1 MTKTNKPLALLLV
14 FVVFA
19 SVAIPMATYPK
30 PMTEVTSANSLHT
43 TSSSILNVVNES
55 INDDNEFDDDDFTF
69 TIFNV
74 SLPISQANVTLYN
87 STDLAF
93 YDSHLTVGDG
103 TTTFLDVPMGTYTWN
118 VTLET
123 AIGDHDP
130 DVFEVGNMT
139 SDGPEATVNFIQGNL
154 DWDNDEDDFN
164 ATVTDIDG
172 DPATALNFSIHHQE
186 NSSVLSQVIL
196 GADGRADFSDIPDG
210 NYTWKVTIAS
220 GPYADLVMEE
230 ENFTTDGTQI
240 LVHQNVGPISGDP
253 DYFDLEVFIYYETS
267 IDPISNVLVN
277 VTYKN
282 GTMIESQTTTLNG
295 TVRFLDLPVEFI
307 NWTVT
312 LAGKYLGLG
321 NYSYNLTTISTDIR
335 APIITSPG
343 DQEFIFE
350 SPNITIT
357 WQIED
362 QYPADIELLVD
373 GIINTTIPW
382 TNETEYT
389 FNATGREIGI
399 YELTLVVED
408 LNHNTA
414 EDTISL
420 RIHENVTPTIEGP
433 EDIEFYFTETGNS
446 LRWNASDDYLNKY
459 VIYKN
464 DEEIRSGDID
474 PDFPF
479 VSISVDGNSIGV
491 YTYSFKVNDTSG
503 NFAMDNVTVTVLRDD
518 IAPLITYT
526 PPTIFYAQGDE
537 DIIRNWTATDDYK
550 SNYTIEVDGFLIVS
564 ASWDSNTIE
573 FDFAGLIAGTHN
585 VVLTVTDLGGN
596 TAESTVI
603 VYVSEPT
610 LIRYMLYVGIAAA
623 AIIGFLVAVWY
634 FRYR

>member
-1 MTKTNKPLALLLV
+1 MTNTNKTLALLLV

-19 SVAIPMATYPK
+19 SAAIPMATYPN
-30 PMTEVTSANSLHT
+30 PITEVTSANSFHT
-43 TSSSILNVVNES
+43 ISSSILNVVNGS

-69 TIFNV
+69 AIFNV

-87 STDLAF
+87 STDMAF

-103 TTTFLDVPMGTYTWN
+103 TTKFLDVPMGTYTWN

-123 AIGDHDP
+123 AIGGHDP
-130 DVFEVGNMT
+130 NVFEFGNMT
-139 SDGPEATVNFIQGNL
+139 SDGPEVSVSFIQGNL

-164 ATVTDIDG
+164 ATITDIDG
-172 DPATALNFSIHHQE
+172 DPAATLNFSIHHQE
-186 NSSVLSQVIL
+186 NSSVLSQVVV

-210 NYTWKVTIAS
+210 NYTWKVTIVS

-230 ENFTTDGTQI
+230 ENFTTDGTEI

-253 DYFDLEVFIYYETS
+253 DYFDLEVFIHYETS
-267 IDPISNVLVN
+267 IEPVSSVLVN

-282 GTMIESQTTTLNG
+282 GSMIDSKTTTLNG

-312 LAGKYLGLG
+312 LEGVYIGLG

-335 APIITSPG
+335 APIITTPG

-350 SPNITIT
+350 TPNITIT
-357 WQIED
+357 WQIDD

-373 GIINTTIPW
+373 GISNTTIPW
-382 TNETEYT
+382 TNETEFT

-414 EDTISL
+414 EDIISL
-420 RIHENVTPTIEGP
+420 RIYENITPTIEGP
-433 EDIEFYFTETGNS
+433 EDIEFYYTETGNS
-446 LRWNASDDYLNKY
+446 LRWNASDEYLNIY
-459 VIYKN
+459 VIYKDN
-464 DEEIRSGDID
+464 EEIQSGDID
-474 PDFPF
+474 PDLPF
-479 VSISVDGNSIGV
+479 ASISVDENRVGV

-518 IAPLITYT
+518 IVPLITFT
-526 PPTIFYAQGDE
+526 PPAIYYSQGDE
-537 DIIRNWTATDDYK
+537 NIVRSWSATDDYK

-564 ASWDSNTIE
+564 ASWDSDTIE
-573 FDFAGLIAGTHN
+573 FDFAGLLAGTHN

-610 LIRYMLYVGIAAA
+610 LIRYMLYVGIAA
-623 AIIGFLVAVWY
+623 
-634 FRYR
+634 